1 MKGDTTSGVC
11 FRVPFF
17 IYKEENMTVINGK
30 SCPEAVGMTATAYL
44 ESAGYNTAR
53 VAVEYNGEILPK
65 SMYGETVITEKD
77 IIEIVAFVGGG

>member
-17 IYKEENMTVINGK
+17 IYKEENMAVINGK
-30 SCPEAVGMTATAYL
+30 SCPEAIGITAADYL
-44 ESAGYNTAR
+44 EKAGCNPAR
-53 VAVEYNGEILPK
+53 TAVEYNGEILPR
-65 SMYGETVITEKD
+65 SMYGETVIKEGD